1 MGFSRGEILGMTEA
15 EKDGYFSAFDRIR
28 NGGRKKLPVKRP

>member
-1 MGFSRGEILGMTEA
+1 MGFSRGDILDMTEA

-28 NGGRKKLPVKRP
+28 NGGGNKLLVKRP